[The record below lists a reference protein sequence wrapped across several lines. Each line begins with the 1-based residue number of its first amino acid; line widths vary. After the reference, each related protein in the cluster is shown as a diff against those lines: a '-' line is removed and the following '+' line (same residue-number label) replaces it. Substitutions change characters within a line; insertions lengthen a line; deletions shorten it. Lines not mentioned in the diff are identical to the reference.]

1 MKLSKPNFWDYK
13 KPVFISY
20 LLLPFTVPII
30 INNFFLNLKKNKKI
44 TNIKSICIGNIYV
57 GGTGKTP
64 LTIKISQIF
73 NKLNIKT
80 ATIKKFYKDQ
90 IDEQKLLASKTNLYC
105 SKKRRVS
112 LNQTIQNNID
122 VVLFDDGLQD
132 RSMNYDLSFVCFNTL
147 SWIGNGLLM
156 PAGPLREKIQ
166 SISKYDA
173 VFLNGNEE
181 NSSDIKV
188 IIKKYNPTIEI
199 FETSYHAT
207 NITEF
212 KHDEKYLVFSGIG
225 NPTAFR
231 NTLRKNNLNVVKH
244 LIFPDHYT
252 YTEEN
257 IAKIKSQAKNLN
269 AKILT
274 TEKDFVKLNIE
285 NSKGIQFLKI
295 DIKIKEENK
304 LIKFIKSNI

>member
-1 MKLSKPNFWDYK
+1 
-13 KPVFISY
+13 
-20 LLLPFTVPII
+20 
-30 INNFFLNLKKNKKI
+30 
-44 TNIKSICIGNIYV
+44 
-57 GGTGKTP
+57 
-64 LTIKISQIF
+64 
-73 NKLNIKT
+73 
-80 ATIKKFYKDQ
+80 
-90 IDEQKLLASKTNLYC
+90 
-105 SKKRRVS
+105 
-112 LNQTIQNNID
+112 
-122 VVLFDDGLQD
+122 
-132 RSMNYDLSFVCFNTL
+132 MNYDLSFVCFNTL

-212 KHDEKYLVFSGIG
+212 QHDEKYLVFSGIG
-225 NPTAFR
+225 NPATFG

-285 NSKGIQFLKI
+285 NSSGIQFLKI